1 MKINNTVP
9 ANNQMKDAATVSY
22 LGPADAP
29 KKILIIGNSITRHA
43 PKQELGWNGN
53 WGMAASA
60 PEKDYVHR
68 LSALLEAHSIPA
80 RLRIHQAVEW
90 EGDILQKDF
99 KEFLAE
105 DLPFG
110 ADIVILRFGEN
121 ISSKLADEFQKQLAE
136 IADYFGKT
144 GAKLVFTTSFWPS
157 EKKDPIIRALA
168 AKRKEPCVEL
178 GYTQESEMALGQF
191 EHEGVSLHPSDK
203 GMEQIA
209 NKLFA
214 ALQDLLK

>member
-1 MKINNTVP
+1 MKIHNTVP
-9 ANNQMKDAATVSY
+9 AKDQMGNTATVSY
-22 LGPADAP
+22 FGPADAP
-29 KKILIIGNSITRHA
+29 NKILILGNSITRHA
-43 PKQELGWNGN
+43 PKEELGWSGD

-80 RLRIHQAVEW
+80 RLRIHQIVAW

-99 KEFLAE
+99 REFFAE
-105 DLPFG
+105 DLPFE
-110 ADIVILRFGEN
+110 ADIVIFRFGEN
-121 ISSKLADEFQKQLAE
+121 ISSKLADEFQEQLAE

-144 GAKLVFTTSFWPS
+144 GAKILFTTGFWPS
-157 EKKDPIIRALA
+157 EKKDSIIRALA
-168 AKRKEPCVEL
+168 AKRKETCVEL

-191 EHEGVSLHPSDK
+191 AHEGVSLHPSDE

-214 ALQDLLK
+214 ALQELLK

>member
-9 ANNQMKDAATVSY
+9 AKDQMGNTTTVSY

-29 KKILIIGNSITRHA
+29 NKILILGNSITRHA
-43 PKQELGWNGN
+43 PKEELGWSGD

-80 RLRIHQAVEW
+80 RLRIHQIVAW
-90 EGDILQKDF
+90 EGDILQKGYR
-99 KEFLAE
+99 EFFAE

-110 ADIVILRFGEN
+110 ANIVIFRFGEN
-121 ISSKLADEFQKQLAE
+121 ISSKIADAFETQLAE

-144 GAKLVFTTSFWPS
+144 GAKILFTTGFWPS

-178 GYTQESEMALGQF
+178 GYTQETEMALGQF
-191 EHEGVSLHPSDK
+191 EHKGVSLHPSDE

-214 ALQDLLK
+214 ALQELLK